1 MLCTIGIER
10 RVRTV
15 SRRRNKPQQHLA
27 VRGESIPDRPSTEM
41 WEALISAWRRMN
53 ESEPWNWMNEFQ
65 LIGVEDPFT
74 GMLGIGRFFGQ
85 RKEDVPGFE
94 LMFGPRGLSG
104 QVMIWNRPDMDPAE
118 RATVQSSVIAT
129 TANRSAL
136 ERWEI
141 EGIRPLGLKFNGEWP
156 FFRTQLPGFYPR
168 PLDQSHASTL
178 LFALDISLE
187 VAMRAKADPN
197 IVRTLRDMTEPIY
210 LMKGTIEGDEI
221 VWRPGTCKVPPLT
234 ASVSMLPEAI
244 IDGFRKELDKRPRG
258 NGTWYLGCPIMLNIV
273 IEDHPG
279 RPMVPRT
286 MVFIDM
292 SDHRMV
298 MIRPFGKD
306 MDVLMP
312 LAIVDGLIA
321 GNEIPRRV
329 LVTDDFTE
337 ALVTDILPRLGVE
350 VKREK
355 SLPDEELMARVAAA
369 DLEKKV
375 LDENEG
381 KGAEGRKK
389 RYTHTANNK

>member
-1 MLCTIGIER
+1 VLCTIGLER

-27 VRGESIPDRPSTEM
+27 VRGESIPDIPSTEM
-41 WEALISAWRRMN
+41 WEALITAWRRMN
-53 ESEPWNWMNEFQ
+53 EIEPWNWMNEFQ

-104 QVMIWNRPDMDPAE
+104 QVMIWNRTDMVPAE

-129 TANRSAL
+129 TSNRSAL
-136 ERWEI
+136 EKGEI
-141 EGIRPLGLKFNGEWP
+141 EAIRRLNFNFRGKWP
-156 FFRTQLPGFYPR
+156 SFRIQLPGFYPR
-168 PLDQSHASTL
+168 PLGSSDARTL
-178 LFALDISLE
+178 LLALDIALD
-187 VAMRAKADPN
+187 VAKNAKDDPS
-197 IVRTLRDMTEPIY
+197 IIKVLRGVTEPIY
-210 LMKGTIEGDEI
+210 FMKGTVEGDEI
-221 VWRPGTCKVPPLT
+221 VWRPGTCKIPPL
-234 ASVSMLPEAI
+234 SMRISMLHEEI
-244 IDGFRKELDKRPRG
+244 TNRFRKELDKRPRG
-258 NGTWYLGCPIMLNIV
+258 PGTWYLGCPIMLNIV

-292 SDHRMV
+292 SDHRVV